1 MKIPGSI
8 SSQPRL
14 ACQQCFGS
22 QLCKRSFRSLSPF
35 PGWRELPPTNRN
47 PAEVPPQSRY
57 AVMSSLA
64 TTILGSWREGVA
76 LRKLQLKIVSSGL
89 QTTART
95 QLRNELV

>member
-14 ACQQCFGS
+14 ASQQCFGS
-22 QLCKRSFRSLSPF
+22 QLCKRSFRSLYRPGPPF
-35 PGWRELPPTNRN
+35 TGQTPPF
-47 PAEVPPQSRY
+47 SRGT
-57 AVMSSLA
+57 APVSVRGHVKFSNHEM
-64 TTILGSWREGVA
+64 LGSWREGVA